1 MCFGLDR
8 LFPAGGRTVNTASI
22 FGGITRDADGK
33 VTGAKA
39 MAFTYLLAQAPL
51 YLLCLK
57 LTVALAISY
66 LLAAA
71 STHICSLHHTR
82 LQANESTA
90 GNGGAKDAAE
100 ARADQLNT

>member
-1 MCFGLDR
+1 M
-8 LFPAGGRTVNTASI
+8 NTASI

-51 YLLCLK
+51 YLLWLK
-57 LTVALAISY
+57 LTKTLAFSYLGGALASY
-66 LLAAA
+66 
-71 STHICSLHHTR
+71 STMPHVAPLHGCSLHHTR

-100 ARADQLNT
+100 AREDQLNT

>member
-51 YLLCLK
+51 YLLWLK

-66 LLAAA
+66 LVAAA
-71 STHICSLHHTR
+71 YTHR
-82 LQANESTA
+82 LQPA
-90 GNGGAKDAAE
+90 
-100 ARADQLNT
+100 

>member
-1 MCFGLDR
+1 LRFGLDR

-51 YLLCLK
+51 YLLWLK
-57 LTVALAISY
+57 LTKTLAFSY
-66 LLAAA
+66 L
-71 STHICSLHHTR
+71 
-82 LQANESTA
+82 
-90 GNGGAKDAAE
+90 GGSVS
-100 ARADQLNT
+100 

>member
-1 MCFGLDR
+1 MRFGLDR

-51 YLLCLK
+51 YLLWLK
-57 LTVALAISY
+57 LTVAISY
-66 LLAAA
+66 LVAAA
-71 STHICSLHHTR
+71 FAT
-82 LQANESTA
+82 
-90 GNGGAKDAAE
+90 
-100 ARADQLNT
+100 